1 MTFRLSEFAKIVGGK
16 CLRDGEF
23 SDFCIDSRKGKTGD
37 LFVCLKGAR
46 VDGHDFIE
54 KAAQNGVSAL
64 LIDREVNSDLPRVLV
79 ADTLKALQD
88 FASWY
93 RTRPDLKVVAVTG
106 SVGKTTTKEFISA
119 VLSQSFPTYK
129 TQGNMNSE
137 TGLPLTLLHVA
148 PTDKMAVTEMG
159 MCNFGEIS
167 ELSLIAR
174 PDIGVLT
181 NIGMCHIEYLGS
193 QEGILK
199 AKMEIVDGM
208 SDDGVLVINGDDP
221 FLATVSDTK
230 QKRVLYGLNHPE
242 YDYYAYNVSVLS
254 EGVSFTA
261 KTPLGDLDVQ
271 LAIDGIHNVYNAL
284 AAIAVGV
291 LCGMDLASIGEGLRR
306 MEKAPM
312 RQNIRRENGMTLIE
326 DCYNAS
332 PTSMKAS
339 IDVLKGKPGRKIA
352 VLGDML
358 ELGEGSKEFH
368 KQVGELLEGI
378 SVLIAYG
385 DFAEDYLEG
394 AGLAGVAQRIPCR
407 TPEDAAVNLKLVA
420 RPDDV
425 ILFKASRGMHAEKV
439 IEYFLNDKKEQ
450 EDV

>member
-1 MTFRLSEFAKIVGGK
+1 MNFRLSEFAKIVGGT

-23 SDFCIDSRKGKTGD
+23 SDFCIDSRKGKKGD

-54 KAAQNGVSAL
+54 KAAENGVSAL
-64 LIDREVNSDLPRVLV
+64 LIGRETESDLPRVLV
-79 ADTLKALQD
+79 KDPLKALQD

-106 SVGKTTTKEFISA
+106 SVGKTTTKEFIAA

-193 QEGILK
+193 QQGILK

-208 SDDGVLVINGDDP
+208 SDDGVLVINADDP
-221 FLATVSDTK
+221 FLATVTDIK
-230 QKRVLYGLNHPE
+230 QKRVTYGLNHSE
-242 YDYYAYNVSVLS
+242 YDYYAYNVAVLS

-261 KTPLGDLDVQ
+261 KTPVGDLDVQ

-291 LCGMDLASIGEGLRR
+291 LCGMELSDIGEGLRR

-312 RQNIRRENGMTLIE
+312 RQNIRKENGMTLIE

-358 ELGEGSKEFH
+358 ELGDRSEEYH
-368 KQVGELLEGI
+368 RQVGEYLEGI

-385 DFAEDYLEG
+385 NFAHAYVEG
-394 AGLAGVAQRIPCR
+394 AASAGVLQRIPCK
-407 TPEDAAVNLKLVA
+407 TPEEAAINLKLVA
-420 RPDDV
+420 RKEDV
-425 ILFKASRGMHAEKV
+425 VLFKASRGMHAEQV

-450 EDV
+450 EEL

>member
-1 MTFRLSEFAKIVGGK
+1 MSVRLSEFARIVGGI

-23 SDFCIDSRKGKTGD
+23 SDYCIDSRKGKAGD
-37 LFVCLKGAR
+37 LFICLKGAR
-46 VDGHDFIE
+46 VDGHDFVD
-54 KAAQNGVSAL
+54 KAAAQGVSAL
-64 LIDREVNSDLPRVLV
+64 LIDHEVESDLPRVLV
-79 ADTLKALQD
+79 PNTLKALQD
-88 FASWY
+88 YAAWY

-106 SVGKTTTKEFISA
+106 SVGKTTTKEFIAA
-119 VLSQSFPTYK
+119 VLSQAMPTYK

-148 PTDKMAVTEMG
+148 PSDKAVVTEMG

-208 SDDGVLVINGDDP
+208 TEDGILVINGDDP
-221 FLATVSDTK
+221 HLASVTGLK
-230 QKRVLYGLNHPE
+230 QKRITYGLNHPE
-242 YDYYAYNVSVLS
+242 YDYYAYNVAVLS
-254 EGVSFTA
+254 EGVCFTA

-271 LAIDGIHNVYNAL
+271 LAIDGIHNVYNSL

-291 LCGMDLASIGEGLRR
+291 LCGMDLKSIGEGLHR

-312 RQNIRRENGMTLIE
+312 RQNIRKEQGMTLIE

-339 IDVLKGKPGRKIA
+339 IDVLKGKEGRKVA

-358 ELGEGSKEFH
+358 ELGEHAAEYH
-368 KQVGELLEGI
+368 RQVGQMLEGV

-385 DFAEDYLEG
+385 QHAEDYLAG
-394 AGLAGVAQRIPCR
+394 AADAGVLQRIPCA

-420 RPDDV
+420 RKDDV
-425 ILFKASRGMHAEKV
+425 VLFKASRGMHAEKV
-439 IEYFLNDKKEQ
+439 IEYFLNDKKE
-450 EDV
+450 EEF

>member
-1 MTFRLSEFAKIVGGK
+1 MTFRLSEFAKIVGGT

-23 SDFCIDSRKGKTGD
+23 SDFCIDSRKGKSGD
-37 LFVCLKGAR
+37 LFICLKGAR

-54 KAAQNGVSAL
+54 KAAANGVSAL
-64 LIDREVNSDLPRVLV
+64 LIDREIESNLPRVLV
-79 ADTLKALQD
+79 KDTLKALQD
-88 FASWY
+88 FAAWY
-93 RTRPDLKVVAVTG
+93 RTRPDLMVVAVTG
-106 SVGKTTTKEFISA
+106 SVGKTTTKEFIAA
-119 VLSQSFPTYK
+119 VLSQSFHTYK

-148 PTDKMAVTEMG
+148 PSDQMAVTEMG

-167 ELSLIAR
+167 ELSHIAR
-174 PDIGVLT
+174 PNIGVLT
-181 NIGMCHIEYLGS
+181 NIGVCHMEYLGS

-221 FLATVSDTK
+221 YLSTVKDTK
-230 QKRVLYGLNHPE
+230 QKRVWYGLNNPE
-242 YDYYAYNVSVLS
+242 YDYYAYNVQTLP

-261 KTPLGDLDVQ
+261 KTPVGEWNVALS
-271 LAIDGIHNVYNAL
+271 IDGIHNVYNAL

-291 LCGMDLASIGEGLRR
+291 LTGMDLESIAKGLSH

-312 RQNIRRENGMTLIE
+312 RQNIRREKGMTLIE

-339 IDVLKGKPGRKIA
+339 IEVLKGKSGRKIA

-358 ELGEGSKEFH
+358 ELGDRSEEYH
-368 KQVGELLEGI
+368 RQVGEYLEGI

-385 DFAEDYLEG
+385 NFAGAYVEG
-394 AGLAGVAQRIPCR
+394 AASAGVMQRIPCK
-407 TPEDAAVNLKLVA
+407 TPEEAAVNLKLVA
-420 RPDDV
+420 RKDDV
-425 ILFKASRGMHAEKV
+425 VLFKASRGMHAEQV
-439 IEYFLNDKKEQ
+439 IEYFLKDRKEQ
-450 EDV
+450 EEL

>member
-1 MTFRLSEFAKIVGGK
+1 MTVRLSEFARIVGGT
-16 CLRDGEF
+16 CLQDGEF
-23 SDFCIDSRKGKTGD
+23 SDFCIDSRKAKQGD

-46 VDGHDFIE
+46 VDGHDYIA
-54 KAAQNGVSAL
+54 KAQEAGASAL
-64 LIDREVNSDLPRVLV
+64 LIDHPVKSNLPRVLV
-79 ADTLKALQD
+79 PDTLKALQD
-88 FASWY
+88 FAAWY
-93 RTRPDLKVVAVTG
+93 RTRPDLKVIAVTG
-106 SVGKTTTKEFISA
+106 SVGKTTTKEFVSA
-119 VLSQSFPTYK
+119 VLSQGYPTYK

-148 PTDKMAVTEMG
+148 PEDRMVVAEMG
-159 MCNFGEIS
+159 MSNFGEIS
-167 ELSLIAR
+167 QLSLIAR
-174 PDIGVLT
+174 PDIAVLT

-208 SDDGVLVINGDDP
+208 TEEGILVINGDDP
-221 FLATVSDTK
+221 YLSTVENTL
-230 QKRVLYGLNHPE
+230 QKRVTYGLNHGD
-242 YDYYAYNVSVLS
+242 YDYSAYNVAVLS
-254 EGVSFTA
+254 EGVTFTA
-261 KTPLGDLDVQ
+261 KTPIGELDVR
-271 LAIDGIHNVYNAL
+271 LAIDGIHNVYNSL

-291 LCGMDLASIGEGLRR
+291 LCGMDLESIGEGLRR

-312 RQNIRRENGMTLIE
+312 RQNVRKEKGMTLIE

-339 IDVLKGKPGRKIA
+339 IDVLKGKEGRKIA

-358 ELGEGSKEFH
+358 ELGENSAEFH
-368 KQVGELLEGI
+368 RQVGALLEGV

-385 DFAEDYLEG
+385 EFAEAYLEG
-394 AGLAGVAQRIPCR
+394 AKTAGVLQRIPCQ
-407 TPEDAAVNLKLVA
+407 TPEQAAVNLNLVA
-420 RPDDV
+420 REGDV

-439 IEYFLNDKKEQ
+439 IEDFLKDKKDR

>member
-1 MTFRLSEFAKIVGGK
+1 MSVRLSDFARIVGGT

-23 SDFCIDSRKGKTGD
+23 SDYCIDSRKGKPGD

-46 VDGHDFIE
+46 VDGHDFIK
-54 KAAQNGVSAL
+54 KAEEQGVSAL
-64 LIDREVNSDLPRVLV
+64 LVDREVDSDLPRVLV
-79 ADTLKALQD
+79 PDTLKALQD
-88 FASWY
+88 FAAHH
-93 RTRPDLKVVAVTG
+93 RNRPDLKVVAVTG
-106 SVGKTTTKEFISA
+106 SVGKTTTKEFIAA
-119 VLSQSFPTYK
+119 VLSQSVSTYK

-137 TGLPLTLLHVA
+137 TGLPLTLLHVQPEHRA
-148 PTDKMAVTEMG
+148 VVTEMG

-181 NIGMCHIEYLGS
+181 NVGLCHIEYLGS

-208 SDDGVLVINGDDP
+208 SDEGVLVINGDDP
-221 FLATVSDTK
+221 FLSTVTDTR
-230 QKRVLYGLNHPE
+230 QKRVTYGLNHPE
-242 YDYYAYNVSVLS
+242 YDYYAYNVAVLS

-261 KTPLGDLDVQ
+261 KTPLGDLDVK
-271 LAIDGIHNVYNAL
+271 LAIDGIHNVYNSL

-291 LCGMDLASIGEGLRR
+291 LCGMDLESIGEGLRR

-312 RQNIRRENGMTLIE
+312 RQNIRKEKGMTLIE

-339 IDVLKGKPGRKIA
+339 IDVLRGKEGRKIA

-358 ELGEGSKEFH
+358 ELGENSAEYH
-368 KQVGELLEGI
+368 VSVGKMLEGV

-385 DFAEDYLEG
+385 EFAAQYVEG
-394 AGLAGVAQRIPCR
+394 ASHVGVLQRIPCS
-407 TPEDAAVNLKLVA
+407 TAEEAAVNLKLVA
-420 RPDDV
+420 RPGDV
-425 ILFKASRGMHAEKV
+425 VLFKASRGMHAEKV
-439 IEYFLNDKKEQ
+439 IEYFLNDKKTE
-450 EDV
+450 VF

>member
-1 MTFRLSEFAKIVGGK
+1 MTFRLSEFAEIVGGK

-23 SDFCIDSRKGKTGD
+23 SDFCIDSRKGTAGD

-46 VDGHDFIE
+46 VDGHDFIH
-54 KAAQNGVSAL
+54 KAEEQGVSAL
-64 LIDREVNSDLPRVLV
+64 LIQREVDSDLPRVLV
-79 ADTLKALQD
+79 SDPLKALQD

-93 RTRPDLKVVAVTG
+93 RNRLDLKVVAVTG

-148 PTDKMAVTEMG
+148 PTDQMVVTEMG

-193 QEGILK
+193 QQGILK

-208 SDDGVLVINGDDP
+208 SDDGILVINGDDP
-221 FLATVSDTK
+221 FLASVSETK
-230 QKRVLYGLNHPE
+230 QKRVTYGLNSPE
-242 YDYYAYNVSVLS
+242 YDYYAYNVAVLS
-254 EGVSFTA
+254 EGVRFTA
-261 KTPLGDLDVQ
+261 KTPVGELDVQ

-291 LCGMDLASIGEGLRR
+291 LCGMNLSSIGEGLRR

-312 RQNIRRENGMTLIE
+312 RQNIRKENGMTLIE

-339 IDVLKGKPGRKIA
+339 IDVLKSKEGRKVA

-358 ELGEGSKEFH
+358 ELGPRSPEFH
-368 KQVGELLEGI
+368 RDVGALLEGI

-385 DFAEDYLEG
+385 DFAQDYLEG
-394 AGLAGVAQRIPCR
+394 ASLAGVLQRIPCR
-407 TPEDAAVNLKLVA
+407 TPEEAAINLKLVA
-420 RPDDV
+420 RQDDV

-439 IEYFLNDKKEQ
+439 IEYFLNDKKPQ
-450 EDV
+450 EDM

>member
-1 MTFRLSEFAKIVGGK
+1 MTIRLSEFARVVGGK

-23 SDFCIDSRKGKTGD
+23 SDFCIDSRKGKPGD
-37 LFVCLKGAR
+37 LFICLKGAR

-54 KAAQNGVSAL
+54 KAESAGVSAL
-64 LIDREVNSDLPRVLV
+64 LIGREVDSRLPCVLV
-79 ADTLKALQD
+79 SDPLKALQD
-88 FASWY
+88 YAAWY
-93 RTRPDLKVVAVTG
+93 RNRPDLKVIAVTG

-119 VLSQSFPTYK
+119 VLSQAFPTYK

-137 TGLPLTLLHVA
+137 TGLPLTLLHTEPSHRMVVA
-148 PTDKMAVTEMG
+148 EMG

-167 ELSLIAR
+167 ELSRIAR
-174 PDIGVLT
+174 PNIGVLT

-208 SDDGVLVINGDDP
+208 SEDGVLVINGDDP
-221 FLATVSDTK
+221 FLASVNHTV
-230 QKRVLYGLNHPE
+230 QKRVTYGLNHPQ
-242 YDYYAYNVSVLS
+242 YDYYAYNVSILD

-261 KTPLGDLDVQ
+261 KTPLGELDIQ

-291 LCGMDLASIGEGLRR
+291 LCGMDLDSIGEGLRHI
-306 MEKAPM
+306 EKAPM
-312 RQNIRRENGMTLIE
+312 RQNIRKEEGMTLIE

-339 IDVLKGKPGRKIA
+339 IDVLKQKQGRKIA

-358 ELGEGSKEFH
+358 ELGERSEEFH
-368 KQVGELLEGI
+368 QRVGEMLEGV

-385 DFAEDYLEG
+385 KYASFYLEG
-394 AGLAGVAQRIPCR
+394 ASRAGVIQRIPCE
-407 TPEDAAVNLKLVA
+407 TPEQAAVNLRLVA
-420 RPDDV
+420 REGDV
-425 ILFKASRGMHAEKV
+425 VLFKASRGMQAEKV
-439 IEYFLNDKKEQ
+439 IEYFLKDKNYR

>member
-1 MTFRLSEFAKIVGGK
+1 MSVRLSEFARIVGGT

-23 SDFCIDSRKGKTGD
+23 SDYCIDSRKGKAGD
-37 LFVCLKGAR
+37 LFICLKGAR
-46 VDGHDFIE
+46 VDGHDFVD
-54 KAAQNGVSAL
+54 KAAAQGVSAL
-64 LIDREVNSDLPRVLV
+64 LIDHEVESDLPRVLV
-79 ADTLKALQD
+79 PNTLKALQD
-88 FASWY
+88 YAAWY

-106 SVGKTTTKEFISA
+106 SVGKTTTKEFIAA
-119 VLSQSFPTYK
+119 VLSQAMPTYK

-148 PTDKMAVTEMG
+148 PSDKAVVTEMG

-208 SDDGVLVINGDDP
+208 TEDGILVINGDDP
-221 FLATVSDTK
+221 HLASVTGLK
-230 QKRVLYGLNHPE
+230 QKRITYGLNHPE
-242 YDYYAYNVSVLS
+242 YDYYAYNVAVLS
-254 EGVSFTA
+254 EGVCFTA

-271 LAIDGIHNVYNAL
+271 LAIDGIHNVYNSL

-291 LCGMDLASIGEGLRR
+291 LCGMDLKSIGEGLHR

-312 RQNIRRENGMTLIE
+312 RQNIRKEQGMTLIE

-339 IDVLKGKPGRKIA
+339 IDVLKGKEGRKVA

-358 ELGEGSKEFH
+358 ELGEHAAEYH
-368 KQVGELLEGI
+368 RQVGQMLEGV

-385 DFAEDYLEG
+385 QHAEDYLAG
-394 AGLAGVAQRIPCR
+394 AADVGVLQRIPCA

-420 RPDDV
+420 RKDDV
-425 ILFKASRGMHAEKV
+425 VLFKASRGMHAEKV
-439 IEYFLNDKKEQ
+439 IEYFLNDKKE
-450 EDV
+450 EEF

>member
-1 MTFRLSEFAKIVGGK
+1 MSVRLSDFARIVGGT

-23 SDFCIDSRKGKTGD
+23 SDYCIDSRKGKPGD
-37 LFVCLKGAR
+37 LFICLKGAR
-46 VDGHDFIE
+46 VDGHDFIK
-54 KAAQNGVSAL
+54 KAEEQGVSAL
-64 LIDREVNSDLPRVLV
+64 LVDREVDSDLPRVLV
-79 ADTLKALQD
+79 PDTLKALQD
-88 FASWY
+88 FAAHH
-93 RTRPDLKVVAVTG
+93 RNRPDLKVVAVTG
-106 SVGKTTTKEFISA
+106 SVGKTTTKEFIAA
-119 VLSQSFPTYK
+119 VLSQSVSTYK

-137 TGLPLTLLHVA
+137 TGLPLTLLHVQPEHRA
-148 PTDKMAVTEMG
+148 VVTEMG

-181 NIGMCHIEYLGS
+181 NIGLCHIEYLGS

-208 SDDGVLVINGDDP
+208 SDEGVLVINGDDP
-221 FLATVSDTK
+221 FLSTVTDTR
-230 QKRVLYGLNHPE
+230 QKRVTYGLNHPE
-242 YDYYAYNVSVLS
+242 YDYYAYNVAVLS

-261 KTPLGDLDVQ
+261 KTPLGDLDVK
-271 LAIDGIHNVYNAL
+271 LAIDGIHNVYNSL

-291 LCGMDLASIGEGLRR
+291 LCGMDLESIGEGLRR

-312 RQNIRRENGMTLIE
+312 RQNIRKEKGMTLIE

-339 IDVLKGKPGRKIA
+339 IDVLRGKEGRKIA

-358 ELGEGSKEFH
+358 ELGENSAEYH
-368 KQVGELLEGI
+368 VSVGKMLEGV

-385 DFAEDYLEG
+385 EFAAQYVEG
-394 AGLAGVAQRIPCR
+394 ASHVGVLQRIPCS
-407 TPEDAAVNLKLVA
+407 TAEEAAVNLKLVA
-420 RPDDV
+420 RPGDV
-425 ILFKASRGMHAEKV
+425 VLFKASRGMHAEKV
-439 IEYFLNDKKEQ
+439 IECFLNDKKTE
-450 EDV
+450 VF

>member
-1 MTFRLSEFAKIVGGK
+1 MSVRLSEFARIVGGT

-23 SDFCIDSRKGKTGD
+23 SDYCIDSRKGKKGD
-37 LFVCLKGAR
+37 LFICLKGAR
-46 VDGHDFIE
+46 VDGHDFVK
-54 KAAQNGVSAL
+54 KAEEQGVSAL
-64 LIDREVNSDLPRVLV
+64 LIDHEVDSDLPRVLV
-79 ADTLKALQD
+79 PDTLKALQD
-88 FASWY
+88 FASAY
-93 RTRPDLKVVAVTG
+93 RDRPDLKVVAVTG
-106 SVGKTTTKEFISA
+106 SVGKTTTKEFIAA
-119 VLSQSFPTYK
+119 VLSQAMPTYK

-137 TGLPLTLLHVA
+137 TGLPLTLLHVEPEHKA
-148 PTDKMAVTEMG
+148 VVTEMG

-174 PDIGVLT
+174 PDVGVLT
-181 NIGMCHIEYLGS
+181 NIGVCHIEYLGS

-208 SDDGVLVINGDDP
+208 SEDGILVINGDDP
-221 FLATVSDTK
+221 FLSTVSDTK
-230 QKRVLYGLNHPE
+230 QKRVTYGLNRPD
-242 YDYYAYNVSVLS
+242 YDYYAYNVAVLS

-271 LAIDGIHNVYNAL
+271 LAIDGIHNVYNSL

-291 LCGMDLASIGEGLRR
+291 LCGMDLKSIGEGLRR

-312 RQNIRRENGMTLIE
+312 RQNVRKENGLTLIE

-358 ELGEGSKEFH
+358 ELGDNAAEYHLS
-368 KQVGELLEGI
+368 VGRMLEGV

-385 DFAEDYLEG
+385 DFARSYVDG
-394 AGLAGVAQRIPCR
+394 AAEAGVLQRIPC
-407 TPEDAAVNLKLVA
+407 TSAEEAAVNLKLVA
-420 RPDDV
+420 RKGDV

-439 IEYFLNDKKEQ
+439 IEYFLKDKKE
-450 EDV
+450 EDY

>member
-1 MTFRLSEFAKIVGGK
+1 MTVLLSEFARVVGGT
-16 CLRDGEF
+16 CLKDGEIH
-23 SDFCIDSRKGKTGD
+23 DFCIDSRKGKPGD
-37 LFVCLKGAR
+37 LFVCLHGAR
-46 VDGHDFIE
+46 VDGHDFID
-54 KAAQNGVSAL
+54 KAAENGVSAL
-64 LIDREVNSDLPRVLV
+64 LIDREVSSDLPRVLV
-79 ADTLKALQD
+79 KDTLKALQD
-88 FASWY
+88 FASYY

-119 VLSQSFPTYK
+119 VLSQAYPTYK

-167 ELSLIAR
+167 ELSRIAR

-181 NIGMCHIEYLGS
+181 NIGLCHIEYLGS

-199 AKMEIVDGM
+199 AKMEITDGM
-208 SDDGVLVINGDDP
+208 SDEGILVINGDDP
-221 FLATVSDTK
+221 FLATVTEPK
-230 QKRVLYGLNHPE
+230 QKRVTYGLNHPE
-242 YDYYAYNVSVLS
+242 YDYYAYNVAVLS
-254 EGVSFTA
+254 EGVRFTA
-261 KTPLGDLDVQ
+261 KTPLGDLDVS

-291 LCGMDLASIGEGLRR
+291 LCGMDLPTVEEGLRK
-306 MEKAPM
+306 MEKAPL
-312 RQNIRRENGMTLIE
+312 RQNIRKERGLTLIE

-339 IDVLKGKPGRKIA
+339 IDVLKAKDGRKIA

-358 ELGEGSKEFH
+358 ELGPRSEEFH
-368 KQVGELLEGI
+368 RQVGEMLEGI

-385 DFAEDYLEG
+385 SFAAAYAEG
-394 AGLAGVAQRIPCR
+394 ANTAGVVQRIVCA
-407 TPEDAAVNLKLVA
+407 TPEEAALNLTLTA
-420 RPDDV
+420 RKGDV
-425 ILFKASRGMHAEKV
+425 ILFKASRGMQAEKV
-439 IEYFLNDKKEQ
+439 IEYFLKDKKQ
-450 EDV
+450 EDL

>member
-1 MTFRLSEFAKIVGGK
+1 MSVRLSEFARIVGGT

-23 SDFCIDSRKGKTGD
+23 SDYCIDSRKGKAGD
-37 LFVCLKGAR
+37 LFICLKGAR
-46 VDGHDFIE
+46 VDGHDFVD
-54 KAAQNGVSAL
+54 KAAAQGVSAL
-64 LIDREVNSDLPRVLV
+64 LIDHEVESDLPRVLV
-79 ADTLKALQD
+79 PNTLKALQD
-88 FASWY
+88 YAAWY

-106 SVGKTTTKEFISA
+106 SVGKTTTKEFIAA
-119 VLSQSFPTYK
+119 VLSQAMPTYK

-148 PTDKMAVTEMG
+148 PSDKAVVTEMG

-208 SDDGVLVINGDDP
+208 TEDGILVINGDDP
-221 FLATVSDTK
+221 HLASVTGLK
-230 QKRVLYGLNHPE
+230 QKRITYGLNHPE
-242 YDYYAYNVSVLS
+242 YDYYAYNVAVLS
-254 EGVSFTA
+254 EGVCFTA

-271 LAIDGIHNVYNAL
+271 LAIDGIHNVYNSL

-291 LCGMDLASIGEGLRR
+291 LCGMDLKSIGEGLHR

-312 RQNIRRENGMTLIE
+312 RQNIRKEQGMTLIE

-339 IDVLKGKPGRKIA
+339 IDVLKGKEGRKVA

-358 ELGEGSKEFH
+358 ELGEHAAEYH
-368 KQVGELLEGI
+368 RQVGQMLEGV

-385 DFAEDYLEG
+385 QHAEDYLAG
-394 AGLAGVAQRIPCR
+394 AADAGVLQRIPCA

-420 RPDDV
+420 RKDDV
-425 ILFKASRGMHAEKV
+425 VLFKASRGMHAEKV
-439 IEYFLNDKKEQ
+439 IEYFLNDKKE
-450 EDV
+450 EEF

>member
-1 MTFRLSEFAKIVGGK
+1 MTFRLSEFARIVGGT

-23 SDFCIDSRKGKTGD
+23 SDFCIDSRKGKPGD

-46 VDGHDFIE
+46 VDGHDFVG
-54 KAAQNGVSAL
+54 KAAELGVSAL
-64 LIDREVNSDLPRVLV
+64 LIDHEVDSDLPRVLV
-79 ADTLKALQD
+79 PDTLKALQD
-88 FASWY
+88 YASWF

-106 SVGKTTTKEFISA
+106 SVGKTTTKEFIAS
-119 VLSQSFPTYK
+119 VLSQAYPTYK

-137 TGLPLTLLHVA
+137 TGLPLTLLHVS
-148 PTDKMAVTEMG
+148 PEDRMVVTEMG
-159 MCNFGEIS
+159 MCGFGEIS

-208 SDDGVLVINGDDP
+208 TEEGVLILNGDDP
-221 FLATVSDTK
+221 FLATVNDTK
-230 QKRVLYGLNHPE
+230 QRRITYGLNHPE
-242 YDYYAYNVSVLS
+242 YDYYAYNVAVLS
-254 EGVSFTA
+254 EGVCFTA
-261 KTPLGDLDVQ
+261 KTPIGDLDVQ
-271 LAIDGIHNVYNAL
+271 LAIDGIHNVYNSL

-291 LCGMDLASIGEGLRR
+291 LCGMDLKTIGEGLHR

-312 RQNIRRENGMTLIE
+312 RQNIRKENGMTLIE

-339 IDVLKGKPGRKIA
+339 IDVLKGKPGRKVA

-358 ELGEGSKEFH
+358 ELGERSEEYH
-368 KQVGELLEGI
+368 RQVGQMLEGV

-385 DFAEDYLEG
+385 SFAQAYLDG
-394 AGLAGVAQRIPCR
+394 AAQAGVLQRIPCG
-407 TPEDAAVNLKLVA
+407 TPEEAAVNLKLVA
-420 RPDDV
+420 RKDDV
-425 ILFKASRGMHAEKV
+425 VLFKASRGMHAERV
-439 IEYFLNDKKEQ
+439 IECFLKDKKE
-450 EDV
+450 EEI

>member
-1 MTFRLSEFAKIVGGK
+1 MVTRLSEFARIVGGV

-23 SDFCIDSRKGKTGD
+23 SDFCIDSRKGKPGD

-46 VDGHDFIE
+46 VDGHDYAD
-54 KAAQNGVSAL
+54 KAAERGVSAL
-64 LIDREVNSDLPRVLV
+64 LVEREIETSLPCVLV
-79 ADTLKALQD
+79 SDTLKALQD
-88 FASWY
+88 YAAWY
-93 RTRPDLKVVAVTG
+93 RARPDLKVVAVTG
-106 SVGKTTTKEFISA
+106 SVGKTTTKEFIFS

-137 TGLPLTLLHVA
+137 TGLPLTLLHVE
-148 PTDKMAVTEMG
+148 PSHRMAVTEMG

-167 ELSLIAR
+167 ELSRIAR

-181 NIGMCHIEYLGS
+181 NIGMSHIEYLGS

-208 SDDGVLVINGDDP
+208 DENGVLVINGDDP
-221 FLATVSDTK
+221 FLATVTDTV
-230 QKRVLYGLNHPE
+230 QKRVTYGLNHPE
-242 YDYYAYNVSVLS
+242 YDYYAYNVAVLG

-271 LAIDGIHNVYNAL
+271 LSIDGIHNVYNSL

-291 LCGMDLASIGEGLRR
+291 LCGMDLSSIREGLRR
-306 MEKAPM
+306 MEKAPL
-312 RQNIRRENGMTLIE
+312 RQNIRKENGMTLIE

-332 PTSMKAS
+332 PTSMRAS
-339 IDVLKGKPGRKIA
+339 ISVLKGKPGRKVA

-358 ELGEGSKEFH
+358 ELGERSAEFH
-368 KQVGELLEGI
+368 RQVGELLEGV

-385 DFAEDYLEG
+385 EFADFYLQG
-394 AGLAGVAQRIPCR
+394 AATAGVLQRIPCR
-407 TPEDAAVNLKLVA
+407 TPEEAAVNLKLVA
-420 RPDDV
+420 RKDDV

-439 IEYFLNDKKEQ
+439 IENFLKDKKEQ
-450 EDV
+450 EDA

>member
-1 MTFRLSEFAKIVGGK
+1 MTTRLSEFARIVGGT

-23 SDFCIDSRKGKTGD
+23 SDFCIDSRKGKPGD
-37 LFVCLKGAR
+37 LFICLKGAR
-46 VDGHDFIE
+46 VDGHDYAD
-54 KAAQNGVSAL
+54 KAAENGVSAL
-64 LIDREVNSDLPRVLV
+64 LIDHEINTNLPCVLV
-79 ADTLKALQD
+79 PDTLKALQD
-88 FASWY
+88 YAAWF

-106 SVGKTTTKEFISA
+106 SVGKTTTKEFIAA
-119 VLSQSFPTYK
+119 VLSRAFPTYK

-137 TGLPLTLLHVA
+137 TGLPLTLLHVE
-148 PTDKMAVTEMG
+148 PFHRTVVTEMG

-167 ELSLIAR
+167 ELSRIAR

-208 SDDGVLVINGDDP
+208 NDEGVLVINGDDP
-221 FLATVSDTK
+221 FLATVTDTA
-230 QKRVLYGLNHPE
+230 QKRVTYGLNHPE
-242 YDYYAYNVSVLS
+242 YDYYAYNVAVLS

-271 LAIDGIHNVYNAL
+271 LAIDGIHNVYNSL

-291 LCGMDLASIGEGLRR
+291 LCGMDLASIGEGLHR

-312 RQNIRRENGMTLIE
+312 RQNIRKENGMTLIE

-339 IDVLKGKPGRKIA
+339 IDVLKGKTGRKIA

-358 ELGEGSKEFH
+358 ELGERSAEFH
-368 KQVGELLEGI
+368 RQVGELLEGV

-385 DFAEDYLEG
+385 DFASSYLEG
-394 AGLAGVAQRIPCR
+394 ASVAGVLQRIPCR
-407 TPEDAAVNLKLVA
+407 TPEEAAVNLKLVA
-420 RPDDV
+420 RKDDV

-439 IEYFLNDKKEQ
+439 IECFLKDKKEQ

>member
-1 MTFRLSEFAKIVGGK
+1 MTFRLSEFAKIVGGT

-23 SDFCIDSRKGKTGD
+23 SDFCIDSRKGKSGD
-37 LFVCLKGAR
+37 LFICLKGAR
-46 VDGHDFIE
+46 ADGHDFIE

-64 LIDREVNSDLPRVLV
+64 LIDRNVESDLPRVLV
-79 ADTLKALQD
+79 PDTLKALQD

-93 RTRPDLKVVAVTG
+93 RTRPDLTVVAVTG
-106 SVGKTTTKEFISA
+106 SVGKTTTKEFIAA
-119 VLSQSFPTYK
+119 VLSQSFNTYK

-148 PTDKMAVTEMG
+148 PTDTVAVTEMG

-167 ELSLIAR
+167 ELSHIAR

-181 NIGMCHIEYLGS
+181 NIGLCHIEYLGS

-208 SDDGVLVINGDDP
+208 KDDGVLVINGDDP
-221 FLATVSDTK
+221 YLSTVNDTK
-230 QKRVLYGLNHPE
+230 QKRVWYGLNNSE
-242 YDYYAYNVSVLS
+242 FDYYAYNVRILE

-261 KTPLGDLDVQ
+261 KTPLGELDVN
-271 LAIDGIHNVYNAL
+271 LAIDGIHNVYNSL

-291 LCGMDLASIGEGLRR
+291 LSGMSLDAIGKGLSH

-312 RQNIRRENGMTLIE
+312 RQNIRREKGMTLIE

-339 IDVLKGKPGRKIA
+339 IEVLKGKAGRKIA

-358 ELGEGSKEFH
+358 ELGDRSEEYH
-368 KQVGELLEGI
+368 RQVGEYLEGI

-385 DFAEDYLEG
+385 NFAHAYVEG
-394 AGLAGVAQRIPCR
+394 AASAGVLQRIPCK
-407 TPEDAAVNLKLVA
+407 TPEEAAVNLKLVA
-420 RPDDV
+420 RKEDV
-425 ILFKASRGMHAEKV
+425 VLFKASRGMHAEQV

-450 EDV
+450 EEL

>member
-1 MTFRLSEFAKIVGGK
+1 
-16 CLRDGEF
+16 
-23 SDFCIDSRKGKTGD
+23 
-37 LFVCLKGAR
+37 LFICLKGAR
-46 VDGHDFIE
+46 VDGHDFVD
-54 KAAQNGVSAL
+54 KAAAQGVSAL
-64 LIDREVNSDLPRVLV
+64 LIDHEVESDLPRILV
-79 ADTLKALQD
+79 PNTLKALQD
-88 FASWY
+88 YAAWY

-106 SVGKTTTKEFISA
+106 SVGKTTTKEFIAA
-119 VLSQSFPTYK
+119 VLSQAMPTYK

-148 PTDKMAVTEMG
+148 PSDKAVVTEMG

-208 SDDGVLVINGDDP
+208 TEDGILVINGDDP
-221 FLATVSDTK
+221 HLASVTGLK
-230 QKRVLYGLNHPE
+230 QKRITYGLNHPE
-242 YDYYAYNVSVLS
+242 YDYYAYNVAVLS
-254 EGVSFTA
+254 EGVCFTA

-271 LAIDGIHNVYNAL
+271 LAIDGIHNVYNSL

-291 LCGMDLASIGEGLRR
+291 LCGMDLKSIGEGLHR

-312 RQNIRRENGMTLIE
+312 RQNIRKEQGMTLIE

-332 PTSMKAS
+332 PASMKAS
-339 IDVLKGKPGRKIA
+339 IDVLKGKEGRKVA

-358 ELGEGSKEFH
+358 ELGEHAAEYH
-368 KQVGELLEGI
+368 RQVGQMLEGV

-385 DFAEDYLEG
+385 QHAEDYLAG
-394 AGLAGVAQRIPCR
+394 AADAGVLQRIPCA

-420 RPDDV
+420 RKDDV
-425 ILFKASRGMHAEKV
+425 VLFKASRGMHAEKV
-439 IEYFLNDKKEQ
+439 IEYFLNDKKE
-450 EDV
+450 EEF

>member
-1 MTFRLSEFAKIVGGK
+1 MKIRLSQLAEIVGGT
-16 CLRDGEF
+16 CLRDGEI
-23 SDFCIDSRKGKTGD
+23 SDFCIDSRKGKAGD

-54 KAAQNGVSAL
+54 KAVENGVSGL
-64 LIDREVNSDLPRVLV
+64 LISREVSSDLPRVLV
-79 ADTLKALQD
+79 SDPLKALQD
-88 FASWY
+88 YAAWY
-93 RTRPDLKVVAVTG
+93 RSRPDLKVVAVTG
-106 SVGKTTTKEFISA
+106 SVGKTTTKEFISS
-119 VLSQSFPTYK
+119 VLSQAFPTYK

-148 PTDKMAVTEMG
+148 PSDKAVVTEMG

-181 NIGMCHIEYLGS
+181 NIGLCHIEYLGS

-199 AKMEIVDGM
+199 AKMEITDGM
-208 SDDGVLVINGDDP
+208 SEDGILVLNGDDP
-221 FLATVSDTK
+221 FLATVTDTK
-230 QKRVLYGLNHPE
+230 QKRVTYGLNHPE
-242 YDYYAYNVSVLS
+242 YDYYAYNVAVLS
-254 EGVSFTA
+254 EGVRFTA
-261 KTPLGDLDVQ
+261 KTPLGDLDVS

-291 LCGMDLASIGEGLRR
+291 LCGMDLPSVEQGLRK
-306 MEKAPM
+306 MEKAPL
-312 RQNIRRENGMTLIE
+312 RQNIRKERGLTLIE

-339 IDVLKGKPGRKIA
+339 IDVLKAKDGRKIA

-358 ELGEGSKEFH
+358 ELGPRSEEFH
-368 KQVGELLEGI
+368 RQVGEMLEGV

-385 DFAEDYLEG
+385 SFASAYVEG
-394 AGLAGVAQRIPCR
+394 AKTAGVLQRIPCS
-407 TPEDAAVNLKLVA
+407 TPEEAAVNLTLVS
-420 RPDDV
+420 RKGDV
-425 ILFKASRGMHAEKV
+425 VLFKASRGMQAEKV
-439 IEYFLNDKKEQ
+439 IEYFLNDKKQ
-450 EDV
+450 EDL

>member
-1 MTFRLSEFAKIVGGK
+1 MTFRLSEFAKIVGGT

-23 SDFCIDSRKGKTGD
+23 SDFCIDSRKGKSGD
-37 LFVCLKGAR
+37 LFICLKGAR

-64 LIDREVNSDLPRVLV
+64 LIDRNVESDLPRVLV
-79 ADTLKALQD
+79 QDTLKALQD

-93 RTRPDLKVVAVTG
+93 RNRPDLTVVAVTG
-106 SVGKTTTKEFISA
+106 SVGKTTTKEFIAA
-119 VLSQSFPTYK
+119 VLSQSFQTYK

-148 PTDKMAVTEMG
+148 PTDTVAVTEMG

-167 ELSLIAR
+167 ELSHIAR

-181 NIGMCHIEYLGS
+181 NIGLCHIEYLGS

-208 SDDGVLVINGDDP
+208 GDDGVLVINGDDP
-221 FLATVSDTK
+221 YLSTVNNTK
-230 QKRVLYGLNHPE
+230 QRRVWYGLNNPDF
-242 YDYYAYNVSVLS
+242 DYYAYNVRVLE

-261 KTPLGDLDVQ
+261 KTPLGELDVC
-271 LAIDGIHNVYNAL
+271 LSIDGIHNVSNAL

-291 LCGMDLASIGEGLRR
+291 LSGMSLNAIGKGLAR

-312 RQNIRRENGMTLIE
+312 RQNIRREKDMTFIE

-339 IDVLKGKPGRKIA
+339 IEVLKGKSGRKIA

-358 ELGEGSKEFH
+358 ELGDRSEEYH
-368 KQVGELLEGI
+368 RQVGEYLEGI

-385 DFAEDYLEG
+385 NFAQAYVDG
-394 AGLAGVAQRIPCR
+394 AACAGVTQRIPCK
-407 TPEDAAVNLKLVA
+407 TPEEAAVNLKLVA
-420 RPDDV
+420 RKDDV
-425 ILFKASRGMHAEKV
+425 VLFKASRGMHAEQV

-450 EDV
+450 EEL